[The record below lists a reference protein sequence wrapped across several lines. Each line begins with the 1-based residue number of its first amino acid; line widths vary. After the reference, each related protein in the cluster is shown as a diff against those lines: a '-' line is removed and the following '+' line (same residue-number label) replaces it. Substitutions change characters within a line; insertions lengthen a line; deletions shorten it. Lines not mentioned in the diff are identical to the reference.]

1 MSCRSK
7 IASDCRDAPKSLASA
22 KRCRVG
28 LHTWDFG
35 AMTDDV
41 SMFRCF
47 MNTLN
52 VNWIDS
58 QNSTDQ
64 SISAYI
70 SHVKKNDVVNPSLFD
85 LVFKSSLSSSFFQR
99 QIQVVVPSVLKW
111 HEVTNWYE
119 IDTIFKLKDDWSV
132 DQSTSS
138 VYPKA
143 ATTRPAPRAQT
154 RKRCQS
160 RASCSIPKRQKP
172 TGYKT
177 QSHCNLFSRKL
188 KTNSQ
193 KKHKTKTHQKFK
205 NSSKIHTTRHNETNS
220 RSAHWEGE
228 LEMPVTQLDL
238 DEKVSFQ
245 QKKTPFSGFRFISLD
260 SLAASIGTSNQ
271 MYAVKVTWSASP
283 SNCRRRMEAASAKPL
298 VGLNQS
304 QQLAKCIKKK
314 STIVKRRHGSTK
326 MRCLTSCSLN
336 KTALDFIPG
345 TEETNVQ
352 DH

>member
-1 MSCRSK
+1 
-7 IASDCRDAPKSLASA
+7 
-22 KRCRVG
+22 
-28 LHTWDFG
+28 
-35 AMTDDV
+35 
-41 SMFRCF
+41 
-47 MNTLN
+47 
-52 VNWIDS
+52 
-58 QNSTDQ
+58 
-64 SISAYI
+64 
-70 SHVKKNDVVNPSLFD
+70 
-85 LVFKSSLSSSFFQR
+85 
-99 QIQVVVPSVLKW
+99 
-111 HEVTNWYE
+111 
-119 IDTIFKLKDDWSV
+119 
-132 DQSTSS
+132 
-138 VYPKA
+138 
-143 ATTRPAPRAQT
+143 
-154 RKRCQS
+154 
-160 RASCSIPKRQKP
+160 
-172 TGYKT
+172 
-177 QSHCNLFSRKL
+177 
-188 KTNSQ
+188 
-193 KKHKTKTHQKFK
+193 
-205 NSSKIHTTRHNETNS
+205 
-220 RSAHWEGE
+220 
-228 LEMPVTQLDL
+228 MPVTQLDL

>member
-1 MSCRSK
+1 MLWTPHSSIWSSSLLCLLHSFNGK
-7 IASDCRDAPKSLASA
+7 FKLLFPQFWSDMKWQIDMKLIWNWYNIQA
-22 KRCRVG
+22 KRWLICRPIDILG
-28 LHTWDFG
+28 LSECSNNAAG
-35 AMTDDV
+35 A
-41 SMFRCF
+41 
-47 MNTLN
+47 
-52 VNWIDS
+52 
-58 QNSTDQ
+58 QGADQ
-64 SISAYI
+64 EALPEPCELQ
-70 SHVKKNDVVNPSLFD
+70 HPKKAEAHGVQDAKPLQPF
-85 LVFKSSLSSSFFQR
+85 FK
-99 QIQVVVPSVLKW
+99 
-111 HEVTNWYE
+111 
-119 IDTIFKLKDDWSV
+119 
-132 DQSTSS
+132 
-138 VYPKA
+138 
-143 ATTRPAPRAQT
+143 
-154 RKRCQS
+154 
-160 RASCSIPKRQKP
+160 
-172 TGYKT
+172 KT
-177 QSHCNLFSRKL
+177 QNKL
-188 KTNSQ
+188 WK

-245 QKKTPFSGFRFISLD
+245 QKKTPFSGLRFISLD

-271 MYAVKVTWSASP
+271 MYAFKVTWSASP

-304 QQLAKCIKKK
+304 QQLAKCMTKK
-314 STIVKRRHGSTK
+314 STMVKRRHGSTK